1 MGQGLDNCELFISL
15 QTRLVVYLS
24 VFIKRWLLM
33 YDVSFQSLC
42 LLKQMNNNWP
52 AGYKSHKQWSSYNLI
67 SSPPL
72 SPDDIAEEKSK
83 NHFLSPTKTSP
94 FHLPTVKMLR
104 KTPSVRQLYQSL
116 LQALRNI
123 SGNGDD
129 ILPELTKPFFE
140 KILRDC
146 EKKQSLQVIK
156 VKLRD
161 KQEFGR
167 HFCSEVHAVDVTVK
181 ERAQILFVIYII
193 LM

>member
-1 MGQGLDNCELFISL
+1 
-15 QTRLVVYLS
+15 
-24 VFIKRWLLM
+24 
-33 YDVSFQSLC
+33 
-42 LLKQMNNNWP
+42 
-52 AGYKSHKQWSSYNLI
+52 
-67 SSPPL
+67 
-72 SPDDIAEEKSK
+72 
-83 NHFLSPTKTSP
+83 
-94 FHLPTVKMLR
+94 MLR
-104 KTPSVRQLYQSL
+104 KTPSVKQLYQSL

-140 KILRDC
+140 KVLRDC

-181 ERAQILFVIYII
+181 ERAQILFVIYNSHVKFNMKMII
-193 LM
+193 FLKSFLCLA

>member
-1 MGQGLDNCELFISL
+1 M
-15 QTRLVVYLS
+15 
-24 VFIKRWLLM
+24 
-33 YDVSFQSLC
+33 
-42 LLKQMNNNWP
+42 
-52 AGYKSHKQWSSYNLI
+52 
-67 SSPPL
+67 
-72 SPDDIAEEKSK
+72 AEEKSK
-83 NHFLSPTKTSP
+83 SNFLSPSKTSP

-129 ILPELTKPFFE
+129 LLPELTKPFFE
-140 KILRDC
+140 KVLRDC

-181 ERAQILFVIYII
+181 ERAQTLSFIYNSHFSCTKMYYEKDN
-193 LM
+193 LSKTSLCLP

>member
-1 MGQGLDNCELFISL
+1 MI
-15 QTRLVVYLS
+15 V
-24 VFIKRWLLM
+24 I
-33 YDVSFQSLC
+33 
-42 LLKQMNNNWP
+42 
-52 AGYKSHKQWSSYNLI
+52 I
-67 SSPPL
+67 IISPPL
-72 SPDDIAEEKSK
+72 SPDEMAEEKSK
-83 NHFLSPTKTSP
+83 NNFLSPTKTSP
-94 FHLPTVKMLR
+94 FYLPTVKMLR

-129 ILPELTKPFFE
+129 LLPELTKPFFE
-140 KILRDC
+140 KVLRDC

-181 ERAQILFVIYII
+181 ERAQTLSFIYISHVKCI
-193 LM
+193 MKKIIFSKSLSVYHKSLSSC